1 MISKTQ
7 TEQYLRAIALPEATK
22 SYTVISHG
30 SIIDSIREELT
41 QNNFIIEEE
50 LYKGEAKGEIA
61 LGFMRL
67 KNDLD
72 PDMGMTFNWSNSYNK
87 QLRFSCGIG
96 GFIYDNQVPFVS
108 ANNQAAWT
116 RKHTGT
122 ALDETL
128 EIIKAMIESANEHFN
143 EIVEMKKTFQNIT
156 ISRKEYAK
164 IVGLLYFDKK
174 IISVEQASVIRKEYD
189 LPSFNYK
196 EPDTLWGLYKIIM
209 HAVKEQAPKQWYQ
222 QQVKINNYIQLL
234 YKMVKA
240 EDDSDDLFIEDE
252 TVEQTT
258 LNLSDL
264 KSESS
269 IEIVTMSEEQIEM
282 AESEYAYA
290 FQSVGVREYPIE
302 DGQYGKPFD
311 EENPDVAGDVTLD
324 VIPEE
329 EKSEELQEIDE
340 VLVEKE
346 QPAVSFFDSIDKKQE
361 PEDRLEE
368 IRTELNNESISYG
381 ELIELQNL
389 VEHID
394 KNDVQL
400 LEAAGVP
407 EFGEEATCDNCGS
420 EDVIINASAQMI
432 CDNCGHEEDTGLSD
446 IEIDDTD
453 DSIFVEEEDDTT
465 DVVLT
470 DNLEEI
476 FEELEEEIILPKVE
490 LEEETETPEQMNA
503 LRNAMMKEEAKV
515 EDLFSL
521 EDDFEFEEKVTPIQ
535 TVPDVKAF
543 NKKIVDFASKYYVDS
558 ELESSKITEKDT
570 FTVVELNTNEL
581 FVL

>member
-1 MISKTQ
+1 MTSKTQ
-7 TEQYLRAIALPEATK
+7 TEQYLRATALPEATK

-30 SIIDSIREELT
+30 LIIDSIREELT

-50 LYKGEAKGEIA
+50 LYKGESKGEIA

-128 EIIKAMIESANEHFN
+128 EIIKSMIESANEHFA
-143 EIVEMKKTFQNIT
+143 EIVEMKKTFQQIKV
-156 ISRKEYAK
+156 SRKEYAK

-174 IISVEQASVIRKEYD
+174 IISIEQASIIRKEYD
-189 LPSFNYK
+189 LPSFDYK
-196 EPDTLWGLYKIIM
+196 EKDTLWGLYKIIM
-209 HAVKEQAPKQWYQ
+209 HAVKEQSPKQWYQ

-240 EDDSDDLFIEDE
+240 EDDLEELVIEDEVE

-258 LNLSDL
+258 LDLSDL
-264 KSESS
+264 EGEYTLDQMDAV
-269 IEIVTMSEEQIEM
+269 IETIQERIDDANTMSEEQIEM
-282 AESEYAYA
+282 VEKEYAYPLQA
-290 FQSVGVREYPIE
+290 VGVREFPI
-302 DGQYGKPFD
+302 DSDQYGKPFD
-311 EENPDVAGDVTLD
+311 PENPYVAGDVTLEA
-324 VIPEE
+324 IPEK

-340 VLVEKE
+340 VITEKA
-346 QPAVSFFDSIDKKQE
+346 QPAVSFFDSIEKKFPLTPSE
-361 PEDRLEE
+361 SFVKGTIEE
-368 IRTELNNESISYG
+368 
-381 ELIELQNL
+381 
-389 VEHID
+389 
-394 KNDVQL
+394 K
-400 LEAAGVP
+400 
-407 EFGEEATCDNCGS
+407 EEAVCDNCGS
-420 EDVIINASAQMI
+420 TDVIINASAQMI
-432 CDNCGHEEDTGLSD
+432 CDNCGHEEDTGLGD
-446 IEIDDTD
+446 AE
-453 DSIFVEEEDDTT
+453 FEEEDDEFIEENDDTD

-470 DNLEEI
+470 DDIDDLFEEI
-476 FEELEEEIILPKVE
+476 QDEITLPKVE
-490 LEEETETPEQMNA
+490 PV
-503 LRNAMMKEEAKV
+503 KEIHT

-521 EDDFEFEEKVTPIQ
+521 DEEVTPIQ
-535 TVPDVKAF
+535 TIPDVKVF
-543 NKKIVDFASKYYVDS
+543 NQKIVDFAGKFYADS
-558 ELESSKITEKDT
+558 ELESSNIIEKDT

>member
-7 TEQYLRAIALPEATK
+7 TEQYLRATALPEATK

-30 SIIDSIREELT
+30 LIIDSVREHLT
-41 QNNFIIEEE
+41 LNNFIIEEE
-50 LYKGEAKGEIA
+50 LYNGEAKGEIA

-72 PDMGMTFNWSNSYNK
+72 SDMGMTFNWSNSYNK

-128 EIIKAMIESANEHFN
+128 DIIKAMIESANEHFN
-143 EIVEMKKTFQNIT
+143 EIVEMKKTFQQIKV
-156 ISRKEYAK
+156 SRKEYAK

-174 IISVEQASVIRKEYD
+174 IISIEQASIIRKEYD
-189 LPSFNYK
+189 LPSFDYK
-196 EPDTLWGLYKIIM
+196 EKDTLWGLYKIIM
-209 HAVKEQAPKQWYQ
+209 HAVKDQSPKQWYQ

-240 EDDSDDLFIEDE
+240 EDDLEELVIEDEVE

-258 LNLSDL
+258 INLSDL
-264 KSESS
+264 EGEYTLDQMDSV
-269 IEIVTMSEEQIEM
+269 IETIQERIDDANTMSEEQIEM
-282 AESEYAYA
+282 VEKEYAYP
-290 FQSVGVREYPIE
+290 FEKVGVQQYPLDE
-302 DGQYGKPFD
+302 EGDFGKPLNQINHTNG
-311 EENPDVAGDVTLD
+311 EVTLE

-340 VLVEKE
+340 VITKKA
-346 QPAVSFFDSIDKKQE
+346 QPAVSFFDSIEKKNPVTPSE
-361 PEDRLEE
+361 SFVKGTIEE
-368 IRTELNNESISYG
+368 
-381 ELIELQNL
+381 
-389 VEHID
+389 
-394 KNDVQL
+394 K
-400 LEAAGVP
+400 
-407 EFGEEATCDNCGS
+407 EEAVCDNCGS
-420 EDVIINASAQMI
+420 TDVIINASAQMI
-432 CDNCGHEEDTGLSD
+432 CDNCGHEEDTGLGD
-446 IEIDDTD
+446 VEFEEEVDEFIEENDDTD
-453 DSIFVEEEDDTT
+453 

-470 DNLEEI
+470 DDIDEI
-476 FEELEEEIILPKVE
+476 FEEIEDEITLPKVE
-490 LEEETETPEQMNA
+490 PV
-503 LRNAMMKEEAKV
+503 KEIHT

-521 EDDFEFEEKVTPIQ
+521 DEEVTPIQ
-535 TVPDVKAF
+535 TIPDVKVF
-543 NKKIVDFASKYYVDS
+543 NQKIVDFAGKFYADS
-558 ELESSKITEKDT
+558 ELESSNIIEKDT

>member
-7 TEQYLRAIALPEATK
+7 TEQYLRATALPEATK

-30 SIIDSIREELT
+30 LIIDSIREHLT
-41 QNNFIIEEE
+41 LNNFIIEEE

-72 PDMGMTFNWSNSYNK
+72 SDMGMTFNWSNSYNK

-122 ALDETL
+122 ALDETM
-128 EIIKAMIESANEHFN
+128 EIIKSMIESANEHFD
-143 EIVEMKKTFQNIT
+143 EILQMKKTFQKIKV
-156 ISRKEYAK
+156 SRKEYAK

-189 LPSFNYK
+189 TPSFDYK

-209 HAVKEQAPKQWYQ
+209 HAVKDQAPKQWYQ

-240 EDDSDDLFIEDE
+240 EDDLEELIIEDEVE
-252 TVEQTT
+252 TVEQVKID
-258 LNLSDL
+258 LSDL
-264 KSESS
+264 EGEYTLEQMDTV
-269 IEIVTMSEEQIEM
+269 IETIEERIEDAVTMSEEQIEM
-282 AESEYAYA
+282 VEKEYAYP
-290 FQSVGVREYPIE
+290 FDVVGVKEYPIE

-324 VIPEE
+324 IIPEE

-346 QPAVSFFDSIDKKQE
+346 QPAASFFDSIDKKSPIESQSMMIIDFSDDPE
-361 PEDRLEE
+361 PTVVINEKGVFEE
-368 IRTELNNESISYG
+368 T
-381 ELIELQNL
+381 
-389 VEHID
+389 
-394 KNDVQL
+394 
-400 LEAAGVP
+400 
-407 EFGEEATCDNCGS
+407 ATCENCGS
-420 EDVIINASAQMI
+420 TDVIINASVQMI
-432 CDNCGHEEDTGLSD
+432 CDNCGHEEDTGLGD
-446 IEIDDTD
+446 AE
-453 DSIFVEEEDDTT
+453 FEEVEDELIEEDDTD

-470 DNLEEI
+470 DDIEEI
-476 FEELEEEIILPKVE
+476 FEEIEDEIILPKVE
-490 LEEETETPEQMNA
+490 PV
-503 LRNAMMKEEAKV
+503 KELHT

-521 EDDFEFEEKVTPIQ
+521 DEEVTPIQ
-535 TVPDVKAF
+535 TIPDVKVF
-543 NKKIVDFASKYYVDS
+543 NQKIVDFAGKYYSDT
-558 ELESSKITEKDT
+558 ELESANIVEKSDY
-570 FTVVELNTNEL
+570 TVIELNTNEM

>member
-156 ISRKEYAK
+156 VSRKEYAK

-174 IISVEQASVIRKEYD
+174 IISVEQASMIRKEYD

-252 TVEQTT
+252 VETVEQTT

-264 KSESS
+264 EGEYTLEQMDTV
-269 IEIVTMSEEQIEM
+269 IETIQERIDDAVTMSEEQIEM
-282 AESEYAYA
+282 IETEYAYPLQA
-290 FQSVGVREYPIE
+290 VGVREFPI
-302 DGQYGKPFD
+302 DSDQYGKPFD
-311 EENPDVAGDVTLD
+311 PENPYVAGDVTLD
-324 VIPEE
+324 IIPEE
-329 EKSEELQEIDE
+329 EKSEEFQEIDE

-346 QPAVSFFDSIDKKQE
+346 QPAISFFDSIDKKSPIESQAMMIVDFSDDPKPTVVINE
-361 PEDRLEE
+361 KGVFEE
-368 IRTELNNESISYG
+368 T
-381 ELIELQNL
+381 
-389 VEHID
+389 
-394 KNDVQL
+394 
-400 LEAAGVP
+400 
-407 EFGEEATCDNCGS
+407 ATCDNCGS
-420 EDVIINASAQMI
+420 TDVIFNASAQMV
-432 CDNCGHEEDTGLSD
+432 CDNCGHEEDTGLG
-446 IEIDDTD
+446 DTEFDED
-453 DSIFVEEEDDTT
+453 DSEFIEENDTTNVVLEDD
-465 DVVLT
+465 
-470 DNLEEI
+470 LEEI
-476 FEELEEEIILPKVE
+476 FEELEDEIILPKVE

-543 NKKIVDFASKYYVDS
+543 NKKIVDFASKYYADS
-558 ELESSKITEKDT
+558 ELESSKITEKTT